1 MAAKQEH
8 DGVSVPTV
16 EEMSYTEASDELDE
30 IVRFFE
36 DREVDV
42 DQLVGRLV
50 RATAIIEE
58 MDKRL
63 RRTRVQVE
71 QLVPKLTKV
80 LSANDELADDELA
93 DDELA
98 DDELADDEVDGALV
112 DKKAVQSQRTRA
124 ADADTAALF

>member
-98 DDELADDEVDGALV
+98 DDEVDGALV

>member
-93 DDELA
+93 DDE
-98 DDELADDEVDGALV
+98 VDGALV

>member
-93 DDELA
+93 DDEL
-98 DDELADDEVDGALV
+98 DGALV